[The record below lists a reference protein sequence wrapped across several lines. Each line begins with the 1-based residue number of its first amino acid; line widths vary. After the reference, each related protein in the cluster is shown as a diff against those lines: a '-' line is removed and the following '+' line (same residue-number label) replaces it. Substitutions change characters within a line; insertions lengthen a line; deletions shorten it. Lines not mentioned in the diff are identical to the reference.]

1 MEPLCVLVLGVGG
14 NVSQGILKALALCKL
29 PVRVVGACVSPLS
42 LGLYTV
48 DRAYVSPLANDPAFI
63 DWLVATCRAE
73 GVRAVPSGV
82 EPVLAVVAHHQAR
95 IQAESGAV
103 CVVAPPHVMAIGDD
117 KLETCRWLEAQGLHA
132 PRSSGAGDHAGLEKL
147 VADCGFPLFA
157 KPRAGKSAH
166 GVMEIRDRAAL
177 ALVAGRP
184 GYVVQELL
192 GDANSEFTAGC
203 FTDRD
208 GRVRGTITMR
218 RDLLEGTTYR
228 AAAGAFPEV
237 RHEAE
242 RIAAA
247 LNPMGPCNDEM
258 RVSQGR
264 PVCFEINVR
273 FSGTTPV
280 RARLGFNDVEAALRH
295 YVLGEPAVDLPVVN
309 RGIALRYWNEVYVDP
324 GAHEELA
331 RTGRLEDPGGYAI
344 TVEDFGA
351 R

>member
-1 MEPLCVLVLGVGG
+1 M
-14 NVSQGILKALALCKL
+14 
-29 PVRVVGACVSPLS
+29 VGACISPLS

-48 DRAYVSPLANDPAFI
+48 DRAYVSPLANDPAFV
-63 DWLVATCRAE
+63 DWLIATCRAE
-73 GVRAVPSGV
+73 GVRAVLSGV
-82 EPVLAVVAHHQAR
+82 EPVLAVLARHQAR
-95 IQAESGAV
+95 IRAESGAL
-103 CVVAPPHVMAIGDD
+103 CVVAPPHVLSIGDD
-117 KLETCRWLEAQGLHA
+117 KLETCRWLEAQGFHA
-132 PRSSGAGDHAGLEKL
+132 PRCSDAGDRDGLEKL

-157 KPRAGKSAH
+157 KPREGKSAQ

-177 ALVAGRP
+177 DLVTGRP

-192 GDANSEFTAGC
+192 GDAGSEYTAGC

-228 AAAGAFPEV
+228 AVAGAFPEV

-247 LNPMGPCNDEM
+247 LNPMGPCNVQM
-258 RVSQGR
+258 RISHGR

-280 RARLGFNDVEAALRH
+280 RAAWGSTTWRPRCGTTFSANRPSICRL
-295 YVLGEPAVDLPVVN
+295 
-309 RGIALRYWNEVYVDP
+309 
-324 GAHEELA
+324 
-331 RTGRLEDPGGYAI
+331 
-344 TVEDFGA
+344 
-351 R
+351 